1 MNLKDEGGNNEAD
14 DVRVAVR
21 NDGTIFASDRK
32 PSDILFQSPGKLVQ
46 LGDKYSKT
54 TTFAKMLN
62 RNEAV
67 YQVCSDLEKYNL
79 AQSIV
84 QVFQEEFEARFLL
97 QMDVNTWRVMP
108 KAMAVIQT
116 LSIMQEKLQRSPTT
130 IPMYEEDDD
139 EEEDRK
145 ESSGSELATEKS
157 TTRIA
162 GAKLA
167 VPSITE
173 AAKKLEVSPTTE
185 AASKPSLALSKIE
198 PVKAGEPQN
207 SAEVDEL
214 IQRSIQAY
222 HKKLKLSPFPISLH
236 QLISEIEIA
245 AKVTPDRELVA
256 QFVSGGD
263 AFTISNPQQFEKEY
277 LKIIGIDSLTQ
288 FQEELERHNFRQIQE
303 GADVGGYVH
312 ALFRQ
317 QFPAL
322 AEQIQPKTNA
332 QIARRQLPIV
342 EG

>member
-1 MNLKDEGGNNEAD
+1 
-14 DVRVAVR
+14 
-21 NDGTIFASDRK
+21 
-32 PSDILFQSPGKLVQ
+32 
-46 LGDKYSKT
+46 
-54 TTFAKMLN
+54 
-62 RNEAV
+62 
-67 YQVCSDLEKYNL
+67 
-79 AQSIV
+79 
-84 QVFQEEFEARFLL
+84 
-97 QMDVNTWRVMP
+97 
-108 KAMAVIQT
+108 
-116 LSIMQEKLQRSPTT
+116 
-130 IPMYEEDDD
+130 
-139 EEEDRK
+139 
-145 ESSGSELATEKS
+145 
-157 TTRIA
+157 
-162 GAKLA
+162 
-167 VPSITE
+167 
-173 AAKKLEVSPTTE
+173 
-185 AASKPSLALSKIE
+185 
-198 PVKAGEPQN
+198 
-207 SAEVDEL
+207 L